1 MPKLTAWFS
10 LKTVKPTIVGW
21 YNCTRGP
28 SFSEG
33 DPVRSWWDGKDMRG
47 VISSDYDDAPTTG
60 DILPVRI
67 NQESLSWQGQE
78 EPSDNYPY
86 PVAKDLQ

>member
-1 MPKLTAWFS
+1 
-10 LKTVKPTIVGW
+10 
-21 YNCTRGP
+21 
-28 SFSEG
+28 
-33 DPVRSWWDGKDMRG
+33 MRG